1 MSTLEKRIIDTRAR
15 RKFSRPRAHAAV
27 VMFGSSPSVGVVRA
41 RLVVVER
48 CEGAWT
54 ISCRV
59 VHRGVCGSGQMTVR
73 ADDGPDGSFG
83 PGAVFVMRAGHDV
96 GVDGDEAS
104 VMFDALLPRTPCR
117 PDGSAVRGCSEPA
130 TPDPGPALGL
140 PGRDTAV
147 GQQRLQEREAA
158 HRPISMTAG
167 ARSEKET
174 ATALW
179 AVRSEV
185 GDRA

>member
-1 MSTLEKRIIDTRAR
+1 MATLEKRVIGTRDETKVFPAP
-15 RKFSRPRAHAAV
+15 FSHGCRHV
-27 VMFGSSPSVGVVRA
+27 WVTSPSVGVVRA
-41 RLVVVER
+41 RVAVVER
-48 CEGAWT
+48 CRGAGT
-54 ISCRV
+54 TSCRV
-59 VHRGVCGSGQMTVR
+59 AHRGVCVSGQMTVR
-73 ADDGPDGSFG
+73 ADDGPDVSFG
-83 PGAVFVMRAGHDV
+83 PVAVFVVRAGHDV

-147 GQQRLQEREAA
+147 GQQRLHERGAA

-167 ARSEKET
+167 AR
-174 ATALW
+174 
-179 AVRSEV
+179 R
-185 GDRA
+185 